1 MLVRDTVKNLPKKFE
16 DKYLTLQ
23 IFYHISLITCALQ
36 VPTFNST

>member
-23 IFYHISLITCALQ
+23 IFYHISFITLTQ
-36 VPTFNST
+36 LRYQKES